1 MAVGSIKFDIKVDAS
16 QVSTALKS
24 VSQSTKQTTS
34 SFQSV
39 AKANP
44 FSKLTSA
51 VSGFGKS
58 LVKAGT
64 YGLAIKGVSAAV
76 DMVKGSVSGA
86 ISRIDTLNN
95 SNRVFQNMG
104 FSAKESKAMMEEL
117 SGSIKG
123 LPTSLDGAV
132 KGVQLLA
139 SSTGDIGKSQKIFS
153 ALNNGILGF
162 GGTTAQVENSV
173 VQLSQAFSNGKVD
186 AETWNS
192 MIDGGLGPA
201 LNALAKQMG
210 LTAGQLK
217 SGLSDGSIS
226 VEKFQDGLIN
236 LNEKGG
242 GGLKS
247 LSTIAKDA
255 TAGIGTSIEIMKT
268 AVVRGVAEVI
278 RGFDNFIK
286 SVTGMGLADI
296 FASIGSSMETG
307 LKAIVPLFEKLTPI
321 ARIAFETLQTG
332 LSAVVEFLQPVL
344 TKITE
349 FVSGFLKTA
358 EAGTIFGTVV
368 EVIKGYITAL
378 VDYWT
383 GIFSGDNSVFNSFV
397 RVFTAIKD
405 VAVPILRDAITFIQS
420 IVTQLTAF
428 WQANGQT
435 IIEAVKNVFSAIAS
449 IIEFIMPAVQV
460 VIQTVWENI
469 KSLFQSALNIILG
482 AIKVFSSLFT
492 GDWSGVWAGIKQIA
506 AGAWTFLTAGISN
519 AWNAIR
525 TLTSIVWNGIKTV
538 TVSVW
543 NGIKSAISSA
553 INGAK
558 SIVSSVV
565 NGIKS
570 TVSNVFNGIKSIATS
585 VWNGI
590 KSAIT
595 RPIEAAKNTV
605 LNIVERIKSA
615 FNFRI
620 KFPPIS
626 IPHIPLPHFS
636 ISGSFN
642 PLKGKIPSIGI
653 DWYATG
659 GIFTGPSVVGVGEA
673 GDEAVVP
680 LSNKSRMAPFAKAV
694 SDFMKDEQQQQPTE
708 TKGLKQPIIIDNHL
722 HINDREFARVT
733 TAAITEEQNK
743 RTSSSNRRGGKRI

>member
-1 MAVGSIKFDIKVDAS
+1 MAVSSIKFDIRVDTS
-16 QVSTALKS
+16 QVSTALQN
-24 VSQSTKQTTS
+24 VSRSTKQTTS
-34 SFQSV
+34 SFQQV
-39 AKANP
+39 AKASP
-44 FSKLTSA
+44 FSKLTGA
-51 VSGFGKS
+51 VGNFGKS
-58 LVKAGT
+58 LAKAGT

-95 SNRVFQNMG
+95 SQRVFENMG
-104 FSAKESKAMMEEL
+104 FSAKASKAMMEDL

-123 LPTSLDGAV
+123 LPTSLDSAV

-139 SSTGDIGKSQKIFS
+139 SNTGDIGKSQKLFA

-162 GGTTAQVENSV
+162 GGTTAQVENSI

-210 LTAGQLK
+210 LTTGQFK

-226 VEKFQDGLIN
+226 VEKFQSALIN
-236 LNEKGG
+236 LNDKGG
-242 GGLKS
+242 GGLKA
-247 LSTIAKDA
+247 LSTIAKDS

-268 AVVRGVAEVI
+268 AVIRGVAEVI
-278 RGFDNFIK
+278 KGFDAFIQG
-286 SVTGMGLADI
+286 VTGMGLADI
-296 FASIGSSMETG
+296 FASIGSGMEAG
-307 LKAIVPLFEKLTPI
+307 LKAMVPLFEKLTPI
-321 ARIAFETLQTG
+321 AKTAFEALQTG
-332 LSAVVEFLQPVL
+332 LSAVVEFLQPVIA
-344 TKITE
+344 KITE
-349 FVSGFLKTA
+349 FVGGFLKTE
-358 EAGTIFGTVV
+358 EASTIFGAVV
-368 EVIKGYITAL
+368 EGIKGYIAAL
-378 VDYWT
+378 VEYWT
-383 GIFSGDNSVFNSFV
+383 GVFSGDNSVFNSFV
-397 RVFTAIKD
+397 RVFNAIKD
-405 VAVPILRDAITFIQS
+405 VAVPILQDAITFIQS
-420 IVTQLTAF
+420 IVGQLTAF

-435 IIEAVKNVFSAIAS
+435 IIEAVKNAFSIIAS

-469 KSLFQSALNIILG
+469 KGLFQGALNIILG

-492 GDWSGVWAGIKQIA
+492 GDWSGIWSGIKQIA

-525 TLTSIVWNGIKTV
+525 ALTSVVWNGIKSV

-543 NGIKSAISSA
+543 NGIKAAISGA

-570 TVSNVFNGIKSIATS
+570 TVSNVFNGIRNIATN

-615 FNFRI
+615 FNFKL
-620 KFPPIS
+620 KFPSIS
-626 IPHIPLPHFS
+626 IPHIPLPHFR

-694 SDFMKDEQQQQPTE
+694 SDFMKDDKDVPVYESRLPQ
-708 TKGLKQPIIIDNHL
+708 
-722 HINDREFARVT
+722 RVT
-733 TAAITEEQNK
+733 IEIPFIMNSKQFAKATVVDLQTELDKAERNK
-743 RTSSSNRRGGKRI
+743 NRRAGKR

>member
-1 MAVGSIKFDIKVDAS
+1 MAVSSIKFDIKVDTS
-16 QVSTALKS
+16 QVSTALKG

-34 SFQSV
+34 NFQQV
-39 AKANP
+39 AKASP
-44 FSKLTSA
+44 FSKLTGA
-51 VSGFGKS
+51 VGNFGKS
-58 LVKAGT
+58 LAKAGT

-76 DMVKGSVSGA
+76 DMVKGSVGGA

-95 SNRVFQNMG
+95 SQRVFENMG
-104 FSAKESKAMMEEL
+104 FSAKASKAMMEDL

-123 LPTSLDGAV
+123 LPTSLDSAV

-139 SSTGDIGKSQKIFS
+139 SSTGDIGKSQKLFA

-162 GGTTAQVENSV
+162 GGTTAQVENSI

-210 LTAGQLK
+210 LTTGQFK

-226 VEKFQDGLIN
+226 VEKFQSALIN
-236 LNEKGG
+236 LNDKGG
-242 GGLKS
+242 GGLKA
-247 LSTIAKDA
+247 LSTIAKDS

-268 AVVRGVAEVI
+268 AVIRGVAEVI
-278 RGFDNFIK
+278 KGFDAFIQG
-286 SVTGMGLADI
+286 VTGMGLADI
-296 FASIGSSMETG
+296 FASIGSSMEAG

-321 ARIAFETLQTG
+321 AKAAFEALQAG
-332 LSAVVEFLQPVL
+332 LSAVVQFLQPVIA
-344 TKITE
+344 KVVE
-349 FVSGFLKTA
+349 FVTGFIKTE
-358 EAGTIFGTVV
+358 EAGAIFGAVV
-368 EVIKGYITAL
+368 EVIRGYIAAL
-378 VDYWT
+378 ADYWT

-405 VAVPILRDAITFIQS
+405 VAVPILQDAVTFIQS
-420 IVTQLTAF
+420 IVSQLTAF

-435 IIEAVKNVFSAIAS
+435 IIEAVKNTFSIIAS

-460 VIQTVWENI
+460 VIQTVWGNI
-469 KSLFQSALNIILG
+469 KTIFQGALNVILG

-492 GDWSGVWAGIKQIA
+492 GNWSGVWSGIKQIA
-506 AGAWTFLTAGISN
+506 AGAWAFLTSGISN

-525 TLTSIVWNGIKTV
+525 ALTSAVWNGIKSV

-543 NGIKSAISSA
+543 NGIKSAISNA
-553 INGAK
+553 INAAK
-558 SIVSSVV
+558 NTVSSVV

-570 TVSNVFNGIKSIATS
+570 KVSSVFNGIKSTATS

-605 LNIVERIKSA
+605 SGIIDKIKGL
-615 FNFRI
+615 FNF
-620 KFPPIS
+620 KLKLPEVS
-626 IPHIPLPHFS
+626 IPHIPLPEFS

-642 PLKGKIPSIGI
+642 PLKGQLPKIGLK
-653 DWYATG
+653 WYETG
-659 GIFTGPSVVGVGEA
+659 GIFTGPSVIGVGEA
-673 GDEAVVP
+673 GTEAVVP

-694 SDFMKDEQQQQPTE
+694 SEFIKDDQNKPESHGGGVQQQI
-708 TKGLKQPIIIDNHL
+708 LIDNHL
-722 HINDREFARVT
+722 SINDRVFARAVT
-733 TAAITEEQNK
+733 SAITEEQNK
-743 RTSSSNRRGGKRI
+743 RTSTRNRAKGKRN